1 MQQTVFNIIFSLLLV
16 LAISQQNILAPQP
29 ETLWGSLQPFLP
41 FRPSAQSESESPV
54 PAPARSPNPVPR
66 QAPEPTTRSPRPA
79 PSRPAPSRQA
89 PQPQQHVLQ
98 PTPQRQSP
106 ETRVPQ
112 PAPYKAPEAPWGSPQ
127 PFMPFRPSP
136 QSDNEKQP
144 QPNQNPAPQPYKAP
158 EAPWGSP
165 QPFMPFRPSP
175 QSDNEKQPQP
185 NQNPEPAMLVPT
197 SNDDSSTESR
207 NQEQK
212 IRDNALKIKEQC
224 DQFLNPDEATT
235 TAPQTNL
242 RSNTITVTMTVT
254 FGNTGNQQTLAKI
267 CSALRT
273 ACSQNS
279 GRDFNDCVWNRT
291 SQAGAVWEGSTVSP
305 ALVTETPNPT
315 TSPVEVNDNGAG
327 GLFTSILSIILI
339 IGIGFLL

>member
-112 PAPYKAPEAPWGSPQ
+112 PA
-127 PFMPFRPSP
+127 
-136 QSDNEKQP
+136 
-144 QPNQNPAPQPYKAP
+144 PYKAP

-327 GLFTSILSIILI
+327 
-339 IGIGFLL
+339 